1 MKKIY
6 FKLVLALCFLI
17 PLSSY
22 TQEDIYYK
30 PLSCVYSADERA
42 GVINVGI
49 NDEFTNIQTQ
59 IIYNITDKFI
69 LFGTY
74 NFDNFKV
81 NYTPI
86 LFGSATTTKKNNQ
99 GYSFGGGMQFKI
111 SNLNLEL
118 LAGFERQH
126 INNNKW
132 YTNSDSKPW
141 QILEKYNK
149 PFVQGNFIFNKSRV
163 NYAFIV
169 KLSYLHIL
177 SHQSDKNISR
187 IMRTSSLEGKSGL
200 VTDICFGYDY
210 KLLANRNLLL
220 SGQIGF
226 SSLLESVRYETAFS
240 STGQSISAG
249 VIKLGIQY
257 KFKSL

>member
-1 MKKIY
+1 MKKIC
-6 FKLVLALCFLI
+6 FKLVLALYFLI

-22 TQEDIYYK
+22 TQEDVYYK

-42 GVINVGI
+42 GVINIGVSY
-49 NDEFTNIQTQ
+49 EFTNIQTHVV
-59 IIYNITDKFI
+59 YNATEKLI

-74 NFDNFKV
+74 NFDHFKV
-81 NYTPI
+81 IYTPL
-86 LFGSATTTKKNNQ
+86 LFGRTTATKKNNQ
-99 GYSFGGGMQFKI
+99 GYSFGGGMQLKVGN
-111 SNLNLEL
+111 SNLEL

-132 YTNSDSKPW
+132 YTDSDSKPW
-141 QILEKYNK
+141 QILEKYSK
-149 PFVQGNFIFNKSRV
+149 PFVQSNLIFNKSSI
-163 NYAFIV
+163 NYAFIL
-169 KLSYLHIL
+169 KLSYLHIFL
-177 SHQSDKNISR
+177 HQSDKNLSR
-187 IMRTSSLEGKSGL
+187 IMQTPEFEGKSGL
-200 VTDICFGYDY
+200 VTDICFGYHY
-210 KLLANRNLLL
+210 KLLANRNLIL

-249 VIKLGIQY
+249 FIKLGIQY